1 MIDRPELS
9 TRRLLLRPLVSADYP
24 AWAAVRVRNEDWLIP
39 WEPQATPGR
48 PDVVRDPKAFASRC
62 GARARE
68 QQLGT
73 AFAFGIFVDG
83 SFSGEVNLSS
93 IRRGPLQS
101 GDIGYWIDRDRAGN
115 SYMSEAVAA
124 VIRFGFDV
132 VHLHRIEIDIIPRNA
147 RSLRVVEK
155 LGLRQEGLAVGL
167 VEINGVWEDHL
178 RFAITTDE
186 WRQRRRELEAAWL
199 DPVGA
204 VQP

>member
-1 MIDRPELS
+1 MIETPELG
-9 TRRLLLRPLVSADYP
+9 TRRLNLRPLVTADYD
-24 AWAAVRVRNEDWLIP
+24 AWAEVRTRNEDWLVP

-48 PDVVRDPKAFASRC
+48 PDIVRDPRAFASRC

-73 AFAFGIFVDG
+73 AYAFGIFIDDA
-83 SFSGEVNLSS
+83 FSGEVNLSS

-101 GDIGYWIDRDRAGN
+101 GDIGYWIDRSRAGN
-115 SYMSEAVAA
+115 SYMSEAVTA
-124 VIRFGFDV
+124 VIRFGFDQV
-132 VHLHRIEIDIIPRNA
+132 RLHRIEVDIIPRNS

-178 RFAITTDE
+178 RFAITSEE
-186 WRQRRRELEAAWL
+186 WERRRGELEAEWL
-199 DPVGA
+199 EPVGA
-204 VQP
+204 GRP

>member
-1 MIDRPELS
+1 VIDVPELR
-9 TRRLLLRPLVSADYP
+9 TRRLLLRPLVSSDYDV
-24 AWAAVRVRNEDWLIP
+24 WAEVRTRNEDWLIP

-48 PDVVRDPKAFASRC
+48 PDVVRDPRAFASRC

-73 AFAFGIFVDG
+73 AYAFGLFVDG
-83 SFSGEVNLSS
+83 GFAGEVNLSS

-124 VIRFGFDV
+124 LIRFGFDDV
-132 VHLHRIEIDIIPRNA
+132 RLHRIEIDIIPRNG

-155 LGLRQEGLAVGL
+155 LGLRQEGLAIGL
-167 VEINGVWEDHL
+167 VEINGVWEDHY
-178 RFAITTDE
+178 RFAITSEE
-186 WRQRRRELEAAWL
+186 WNDRRRELETTWL
-199 DPVGA
+199 EPVGA
-204 VQP
+204 GRA